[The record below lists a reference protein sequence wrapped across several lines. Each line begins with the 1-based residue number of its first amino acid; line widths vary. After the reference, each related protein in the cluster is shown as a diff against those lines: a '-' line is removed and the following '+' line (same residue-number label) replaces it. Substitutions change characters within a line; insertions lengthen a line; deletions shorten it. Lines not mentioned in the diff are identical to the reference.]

1 MGRDLHVTVALQ
13 LDCVFPFYFLYMRRN
28 VLTCFTFWLGL
39 AWSGSWT
46 GRSLIVLSNWAILFD
61 QVFFFFFFSFHTW
74 EKYQWMWSVI
84 LSREGIRKI
93 FICPSFLRDF
103 LCQVLLWLS
112 KSVQRASAAFRYCF
126 LSILTII
133 SVNTLRF
140 KKFIFKTPF

>member
-39 AWSGSWT
+39 AWSGSWA
-46 GRSLIVLSNWAILFD
+46 GWSLIVLSNWAILFD
-61 QVFFFFFFSFHTW
+61 QVFFFFFFFTLERSINGCDLLFSQGRVE
-74 EKYQWMWSVI
+74 EKS
-84 LSREGIRKI
+84 
-93 FICPSFLRDF
+93 SFLRDF

-112 KSVQRASAAFRYCF
+112 KSVQSASAGFRYCF

-140 KKFIFKTPF
+140 KKFIFETPF